1 MHPSTAIIRLSEL
14 SPWMGELRLGA
25 VGRASAVGGI
35 NGRASSP
42 CRRGEPG
49 GLKVGDGDEGV
60 GGSAVSSHVRWV
72 TWGWGGVGGGVGG
85 RRMAFEGKEWGWGSR
100 AGVGMAMKRLSLTAP
115 SGWVGGRRNLG
126 WVSRKLALSKARRFS
141 KSSRFSKSLRSSERE
156 AAPRTVRALRRG
168 SQDRH
173 RLRAPPPPPPSSAP
187 CAAAWATTAASRWA
201 MASEGWA
208 GGYGLRCRRTQSRVA
223 DGSPS
228 SA

>member
-72 TWGWGGVGGGVGG
+72 T
-85 RRMAFEGKEWGWGSR
+85 WGWGSR